1 MTPAS
6 LQATSDFYS
15 THPLTRVMR
24 VGLGALERVWP
35 SLSVRAA
42 YRLFGTPL
50 PPRWMR
56 KQRPWP
62 EGWRSERWAF
72 EDASITMHSLPVAPH
87 GPAVLLVH
95 GWGGHAQQMLPL
107 ALALAARGLRPVLI
121 DLPAHGASSGRV
133 SNLPQFARA
142 IEYTCARLV
151 QQGRVLRGVAAHS
164 LAANALAFAA
174 SRGLGVERLVLLAP
188 PASPYEYTRLFAH
201 AFGLSETTRAGLQ
214 RRIESREG
222 VLMPQFEPQATGPRV
237 AVPSL
242 VVHDRDDRI
251 NRFADGEAF
260 AQAMPHARLFA
271 TEGFGHTR
279 VLKAEPVLAEV
290 ARFFSGDPAV

>member
-1 MTPAS
+1 MTPAA

-15 THPLTRVMR
+15 TNPFVRVLR
-24 VGLGALERVWP
+24 LGLGALERVWP

-56 KQRPWP
+56 RQRPWP

-72 EDASITMHSLPVAPH
+72 EEASITVHSLPVAPH
-87 GPAVLLVH
+87 GPVVMLVH

-107 ALALAARGLRPVLI
+107 ALALVAQGVRPVLI

-133 SNLPQFARA
+133 SNLPQFTRA
-142 IEYTCARLV
+142 IEYACARLT
-151 QQGRVLRGVAAHS
+151 QQGHVLRGVAAHS

-174 SRGLGVERLVLLAP
+174 SRGLDVPRLALLAP

-201 AFGLSETTRAGLQ
+201 AFGLSEATRAGLQ
-214 RRIESREG
+214 RRIEAREG
-222 VLMPQFEPQATGPRV
+222 VLMPQFEPQASGPRIT
-237 AVPSL
+237 ASTL

-260 AQAMPHARLFA
+260 AQAVPHARLFA
-271 TEGFGHTR
+271 TEGLGHTR
-279 VLKAEPVLAEV
+279 VLKGEPALEEV
-290 ARFFSGDPAV
+290 SRFFSA